1 MCSAVRD
8 TETFSSA
15 QGLTPNADAM
25 TMFDA
30 GQEPIVMM
38 DPPDHTAMRRLVG
51 KQMTPRRV
59 SQIEGAV
66 GRSSIAP

>member
-1 MCSAVRD
+1 
-8 TETFSSA
+8 
-15 QGLTPNADAM
+15 M

-66 GRSSIAP
+66 GARRYVP

>member
-15 QGLTPNADAM
+15 RAYPNADAM

-30 GQEPIVMM
+30 GQEP
-38 DPPDHTAMRRLVG
+38 
-51 KQMTPRRV
+51 
-59 SQIEGAV
+59 S
-66 GRSSIAP
+66 